1 MTRPLKPVKPYAQ
14 HRLEIRAQAAYD
26 FLVGVIKWAAVLA
39 LVIWWCEVPR
49 VS

>member
-1 MTRPLKPVKPYAQ
+1 MIKPYRQ

-26 FLVGVIKWAAVLA
+26 FLVGMVKWAGFLAFVLF
-39 LVIWWCEVPR
+39 WCEVPH